1 MGRRD
6 NREQIAEEITRELE
20 KATGI
25 TWKPII
31 YRGTNTIEY
40 KIEQYN
46 LYFVFYVYGEDNPDC
61 VCIEKH
67 CPVNISIDELYD
79 LMDCINRIC
88 TRKHSLYFML
98 KEDREI
104 HNFMDLIDI
113 DEIRIGNEYYMEASR
128 DIIEKI
134 DLTIKKGSLSVVNLN
149 RMDKLDKH
157 YREFLKDR
165 DALITKD
172 NFAILFDN
180 E

>member
-6 NREQIAEEITRELE
+6 NRAQIAEEITRELE

-25 TWKPII
+25 TWEPNI
-31 YRGTNTIEY
+31 YRGSTTIEY
-40 KIEQYN
+40 NADQYN
-46 LYFVFYVYGEDNPDC
+46 IYVKFFVYEDALDSIIIQKRSPT
-61 VCIEKH
+61 
-67 CPVNISIDELYD
+67 NISIDELYD

-88 TRKHSLYFML
+88 KRKHSLYFDL

-113 DEIRIGNEYYMEASR
+113 VEINTGNEYYEEASR
-128 DIIEKI
+128 DIVEKI

-149 RMDKLDKH
+149 RMDRLDKH

-165 DALITKD
+165 DVLITKD

>member
-6 NREQIAEEITRELE
+6 NRAQIAEEITRELE

-25 TWKPII
+25 TWEPNI
-31 YRGTNTIEY
+31 YRGSTTIEY
-40 KIEQYN
+40 NADQYN
-46 LYFVFYVYGEDNPDC
+46 IYVKFFVYEDALDSISIQKRSPT
-61 VCIEKH
+61 
-67 CPVNISIDELYD
+67 NISIDELYD

-88 TRKHSLYFML
+88 KRKHSLYFDL

-104 HNFMDLIDI
+104 YNFMDLIDI
-113 DEIRIGNEYYMEASR
+113 DEINTGNKFSEEASR
-128 DIIEKI
+128 DIVEKI

-149 RMDKLDKH
+149 RMDRLDKH

-165 DALITKD
+165 DVLITKD

-180 E
+180 D